1 MLNGSVPKSNRFF
14 LGWRY
19 ISPISS
25 VKSIPDGANWRWN
38 IPTCS
43 QVSRRLQHARH
54 SLVNIVRIHPANNV
68 QPIINSSETH
78 CSSFQLWM
86 FRLQWMTTIKWHEDV
101 KQWAFSGWKSLWP
114 CGICLSRLFPTVFL
128 HSAQWLILD
137 GASWDTVACCLAWG
151 AEGVVLWEGREHV
164 MLTWVVKAWTYLRKC
179 PFISFHTRPF
189 SFFLFFFTDVESCCG
204 SPIILSR
211 DTTKHVYFLINEI
224 TWPRMS
230 ENKLGLRLIR
240 A

>member
-68 QPIINSSETH
+68 QPIKKQFWNTPQQLPALDVSSPMNDNNKMTRGCEAMSVFGLEITVALWNLSFSTFSH
-78 CSSFQLWM
+78 SVSPQCSVADPGRCLLRHSSL
-86 FRLQWMTTIKWHEDV
+86 L
-101 KQWAFSGWKSLWP
+101 SGLGGRRSGVMRGQRTCYVNLGGKSLDIFEKMP
-114 CGICLSRLFPTVFL
+114 LYILSHP
-128 HSAQWLILD
+128 
-137 GASWDTVACCLAWG
+137 
-151 AEGVVLWEGREHV
+151 
-164 MLTWVVKAWTYLRKC
+164 
-179 PFISFHTRPF
+179 PFFFF
-189 SFFLFFFTDVESCCG
+189 SFF
-204 SPIILSR
+204 
-211 DTTKHVYFLINEI
+211 FLQ
-224 TWPRMS
+224 M
-230 ENKLGLRLIR
+230 LRAAVVLQ
-240 A
+240 